1 MYKTKEYECY
11 SIPELLNEYT
21 ENQIQTIIN
30 NFVSFKNSEIQD
42 FLIKN
47 SIDFTKK
54 HQAITYLIFDL
65 NSNLMGYF
73 TLAIKPIEISANL
86 LSGNALKK
94 ILRISEIDKED
105 NTVNPSAYLIAQLG
119 KNESA
124 KINID
129 DIFEMINYYINGFQN
144 GCGGVVEFLESEN
157 SQKLIDMYKDRGFK
171 AFSIRKSKSV
181 EDRKLI
187 QMYRLI

>member
-30 NFVSFKNSEIQD
+30 SFVSLKNSEIQD

-94 ILRISEIDKED
+94 ILRISEIDEED

-171 AFSIRKSKSV
+171 IFSIRKSKSC

>member
-65 NSNLMGYF
+65 NSNMMGYF

-171 AFSIRKSKSV
+171 SFTIII
-181 EDRKLI
+181 LI
-187 QMYRLI
+187 TSLL